1 MTILLKSLSSR
12 INSQKIT
19 SSLDFDAIQ
28 SVDFARNDCI
38 KKLVNK
44 FHFWD
49 GVNADDPQITSGII
63 KETFI
68 AIANY
73 FDLAFPC

>member
-1 MTILLKSLSSR
+1 MTIFVKSLSSR

-38 KKLVNK
+38 KKLPTNLLIK
-44 FHFWD
+44 F
-49 GVNADDPQITSGII
+49 
-63 KETFI
+63 
-68 AIANY
+68 Y
-73 FDLAFPC
+73 FMLMGPIM